1 MQEWPAGRP
10 RLTSPLYD
18 ALATKGAR
26 FGARGGWERATWFP
40 RPEDPMD
47 ETASYA
53 RGVHFDAVGEECRAV
68 AEQAGILDIGGFT
81 KLRLEGEGTAA
92 WLDTLIAGRLPKVGR
107 VSLAYFCAPSGGVW
121 SEMTI
126 TRLGDERFLLV
137 GGAPA
142 KRHDLQ
148 WLEERLPADAT
159 FALEDVTEAHGTLVV
174 AGPASREILSSLTGA
189 DLSNDAFRWL
199 ACAEITVAGI
209 DVLAQRVNY
218 VGELGWELH
227 VPTGDALA
235 LYEAL
240 MKTGAPHGLRDVGM
254 YAMESMRLEK
264 SYRGW
269 KTELDH
275 TLTPAASG
283 LGRFVA
289 LDKDVEFVGKAA
301 LVAERE
307 AGGPAESFVTLEVDA
322 TDTDAFF
329 GCPLHRDGKV
339 VGMTTSGGYGHRTG
353 RSLALG
359 YVATALA
366 APGTAFEL
374 ELVGTRVRRTGDRG
388 VAVRSGERAT
398 SRLRTSFN
406 TTNPSGDATG
416 TFSAGS
422 SSARIHKAS
431 CNASSNPATRSFGPN
446 RRAARR

>member
-1 MQEWPAGRP
+1 
-10 RLTSPLYD
+10 
-18 ALATKGAR
+18 
-26 FGARGGWERATWFP
+26 
-40 RPEDPMD
+40 MD

-68 AEQAGILDIGGFT
+68 AEP
-81 KLRLEGEGTAA
+81 
-92 WLDTLIAGRLPKVGR
+92 AGRHPRHRRLHGKWSGSRGRAIRRLARHAGRAGSPGACPIVGR

-159 FALEDVTEAHGTLVV
+159 FALEDVSDASTLRHGTLVV
-174 AGPASREILSSLTGA
+174 AGPASREILSSGVTDA

-359 YVATALA
+359 YVATPLA
-366 APGTAFEL
+366 VPGTAFEL
-374 ELVGTRVRRTGDRG
+374 ELVGTPG
-388 VAVRSGERAT
+388 
-398 SRLRTSFN
+398 
-406 TTNPSGDATG
+406 
-416 TFSAGS
+416 
-422 SSARIHKAS
+422 SAR
-431 CNASSNPATRSFGPN
+431 G
-446 RRAARR
+446 